1 MSPIGVGDSSLLDVI
16 DTVIKSLLLL
26 LLVTKSA
33 SLVFILN
40 VKIWNNRKRVE
51 YKPYPSMSM
60 TEVSILYTASLM
72 SSNWQLRLLMM
83 IPIVCDRPLSSS
95 LAA

>member
-40 VKIWNNRKRVE
+40 VKI
-51 YKPYPSMSM
+51 
-60 TEVSILYTASLM
+60 
-72 SSNWQLRLLMM
+72 
-83 IPIVCDRPLSSS
+83 
-95 LAA
+95 

>member
-1 MSPIGVGDSSLLDVI
+1 MSPISVEDSSLLDVI

-40 VKIWNNRKRVE
+40 VKI
-51 YKPYPSMSM
+51 
-60 TEVSILYTASLM
+60 
-72 SSNWQLRLLMM
+72 
-83 IPIVCDRPLSSS
+83 
-95 LAA
+95 

>member
-1 MSPIGVGDSSLLDVI
+1 MLFIICFFFDFLFILDTSIQVSPISVGDSSLLDVI

-40 VKIWNNRKRVE
+40 VKI
-51 YKPYPSMSM
+51 
-60 TEVSILYTASLM
+60 
-72 SSNWQLRLLMM
+72 
-83 IPIVCDRPLSSS
+83 
-95 LAA
+95 